1 MLWSFFWLIEY
12 CWTTHS
18 IIVQYHWDGNISCE
32 GLLNS
37 VLGLAL
43 TAFEQRLVFVL
54 SHILGQGTFQF
65 SLLFRQSSGYWWPIL
80 SLISTKRS
88 IIYSLWKIV
97 VHVLFFKSRQ
107 WMKVSSSGVWILTE
121 ISKVVEKQVN
131 VWQKNVMVLW
141 ALDKALPIGT
151 SSSSSLDCLK
161 KCALNCTTYIFFPLK
176 DGIGELWSRVIDS
189 SSLGVARY
197 EKNLNSSRQSSCE

>member
-1 MLWSFFWLIEY
+1 MEVLSECAVIIFWLIEY

-18 IIVQYHWDGNISCE
+18 IIVQHWDDNISCE
-32 GLLNS
+32 GLLNP

-54 SHILGQGTFQF
+54 SHMLGQGTFQF
-65 SLLFRQSSGYWWPIL
+65 SLLFRQSRGYWWPIL

-121 ISKVVEKQVN
+121 ISKVVEKQEN
-131 VWQKNVMVLW
+131 VWLKNIMVLW

-161 KCALNCTTYIFFPLK
+161 KCALNCTTYYIFFH
-176 DGIGELWSRVIDS
+176 
-189 SSLGVARY
+189 
-197 EKNLNSSRQSSCE
+197 